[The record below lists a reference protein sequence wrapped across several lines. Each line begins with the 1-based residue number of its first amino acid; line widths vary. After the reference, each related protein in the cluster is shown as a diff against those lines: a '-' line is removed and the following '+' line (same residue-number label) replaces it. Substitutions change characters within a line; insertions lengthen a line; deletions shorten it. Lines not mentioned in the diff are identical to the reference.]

1 MMNWANCAERK
12 WKAIYPGH
20 FLLSSDMENRLIV
33 SEQNYILILQF
44 QWRTYSGHQG
54 DAFILCSAR
63 NHDIDLTMT
72 LIYHPLW
79 ACGLAVFIS
88 KMRDLYYISFVHD
101 IFGCIWQGRIFMLFL
116 CTMCQK
122 LWREWWTRQTWFYPQ
137 GADFPVRKIVMREL
151 VMDREAW
158 RAAIHGFAKSQT
170 RLSDWTELNWKNNYI
185 RKEN

>member
-1 MMNWANCAERK
+1 MNWGNCAERK

-33 SEQNYILILQF
+33 SEQNYISILQF

-72 LIYHPLW
+72 LIYHPFW

-88 KMRDLYYISFVHD
+88 KMRNLYYISFVHD
-101 IFGCIWQGRIFMLFL
+101 IFGCIWQRKNIYLILTYYVSETVEGVMDKTNMVLPSGS
-116 CTMCQK
+116 
-122 LWREWWTRQTWFYPQ
+122 WFSSQENSNEGVGDGQ
-137 GADFPVRKIVMREL
+137 GGLACCNSWVRKES
-151 VMDREAW
+151 DTTE
-158 RAAIHGFAKSQT
+158 
-170 RLSDWTELNWKNNYI
+170 RLNWTERI
-185 RKEN
+185 IT